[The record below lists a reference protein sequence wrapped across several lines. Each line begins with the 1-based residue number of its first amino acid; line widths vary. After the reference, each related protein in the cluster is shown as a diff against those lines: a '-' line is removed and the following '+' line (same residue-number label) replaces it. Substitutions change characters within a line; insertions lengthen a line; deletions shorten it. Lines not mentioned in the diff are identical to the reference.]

1 MEKSEMGQS
10 ELTFKQN
17 IKQLILIERKA
28 KVEMETNAR
37 FKSWWAASKG
47 EKTRTIRL
55 GAT

>member
-1 MEKSEMGQS
+1 MGQS